1 MKIDKQKYRFTSL
14 LLLVTLLSH
23 ISIFHAPMQEKIL
36 CAHDDG
42 SVHLENI
49 SESEFAVNILFP
61 LQKATPVFHQN
72 CNDYRL
78 DFHVDQINAKQI
90 HNYNLSQRVFL
101 VINLKRIKTHLI
113 QFSLTRQQ
121 LPQLTLQNYSTV
133 SLLI

>member
-1 MKIDKQKYRFTSL
+1 MKIEKRKYRFTSL
-14 LLLVTLLSH
+14 LLLITLLSH

-36 CAHDDG
+36 CVHDDG
-42 SVHLENI
+42 DVHLENF

-61 LQKATPVFHQN
+61 LQRATPIFHQN

-78 DFHVDQINAKQI
+78 DFHVDQIIAKQI
-90 HNYNLSQRVFL
+90 HNYNISQRVFS
-101 VINLKRIKTHLI
+101 VINVKKINTHLI
-113 QFSLTRQQ
+113 QFSLTKQ